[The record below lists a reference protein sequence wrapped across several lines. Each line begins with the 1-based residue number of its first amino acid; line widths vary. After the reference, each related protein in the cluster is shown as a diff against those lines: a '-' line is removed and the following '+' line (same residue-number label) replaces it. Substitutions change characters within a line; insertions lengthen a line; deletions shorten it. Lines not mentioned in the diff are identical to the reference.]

1 MQKKQRL
8 TVSSKRTRK
17 PSKRPESTLAE
28 DLIAG
33 FKELIAHNR
42 GEIKLRTRKVFIFR
56 DIDVK
61 TIREQTG
68 LSQADFAF
76 QYGFNPRTL
85 QKWEQGR
92 AKPETAV
99 LAYLKVIAKNPEG
112 VQAALNQP

>member
-1 MQKKQRL
+1 MNKRKAS
-8 TVSSKRTRK
+8 TNSSKRTK
-17 PSKRPESTLAE
+17 EASKRSLAD
-28 DLIAG
+28 DLIQG
-33 FKELIAHNR
+33 FKEAIAHNR
-42 GEIKLRTRKVFIFR
+42 GEIKLRTRKVFIFN

-112 VQAALNQP
+112 VQAALNEA